1 MAQLP
6 DGMKITWLGHATFI
20 VQGPD
25 GKRYL
30 IDPFVDSNPVCPDE
44 LKDVGDIDAIL
55 VTHGHADHIAD
66 LIPIAKKT
74 GAPVVCIIEI
84 GDWLETRGVENVV
97 AMNKGGTAEVANIK
111 VHMTQAIHSGGI
123 DVDGGDKILYGGDPA
138 GYVLEF
144 SNGFKLYHAGDT
156 CVFGDM
162 ALIAKLLAPDWAM
175 LPIGDFYTMGPRS
188 AAEAVRLL
196 GVKTV
201 IPMHYGTFPVLT
213 GTPKELVDEA
223 SDIQGLEVID
233 IEPGDSI
240 G

>member
-30 IDPFVDSNPVCPDE
+30 IDPFVDSNPACPDD
-44 LKDVGDIDAIL
+44 LKDVGKLDAIL
-55 VTHGHADHIAD
+55 VTHGHGDHIAD
-66 LIPIAKKT
+66 LVKIAKGS
-74 GAPVVCIIEI
+74 GAPVVCIVEI
-84 GDWLETRGVENVV
+84 GAWLATQGVENVV
-97 AMNKGGTAEVANIK
+97 AMNKGGSTQVAGIT
-111 VHMTQAIHSGGI
+111 VHMTQAVHSGGI
-123 DVDGGDKILYGGDPA
+123 NLTDEVINGGDPA
-138 GYVLEF
+138 GLVLEF

-156 CVFGDM
+156 AVFGDM

-188 AAEAVRLL
+188 AAEAIRLL

-223 SDIQGLEVID
+223 SDVPGLEIVE